1 MKTSLLILLI
11 TFTQTVMA
19 KQKQISTQIIING
32 TPEQVWSVLTD
43 YDSYSEWNPFID
55 YIVGDVKQGN
65 KIKVKL
71 GGMKFKPTVLNFIP
85 NSDLKWLGHLG
96 FKGIFDGEHRFEL
109 IDNGDGTT
117 TFIQSEK
124 FNGLL
129 VSLFSK
135 KLDTETVD
143 SFRLM
148 NEALKK
154 RVEEM

>member
-1 MKTSLLILLI
+1 
-11 TFTQTVMA
+11 MA